1 MMSDASARKMAH
13 IQVHVKFL
21 LILQKITD
29 FRLQRCVILLQH
41 QQKFDVN
48 LNVRHFGKVTES
60 TIQADGTLMDAA
72 EKIFRGTIDF
82 VRGSADSV
90 GAETEQVLL
99 LGDDVVNKTIPVILC
114 AEENVQ
120 GSHGAAIGELDEET
134 LFYFGAR
141 GMDRTQAENTM
152 ARAKLEAKI
161 QKIGDAA
168 IEQKVKTQLAEVL
181 DRDNR

>member
-1 MMSDASARKMAH
+1 
-13 IQVHVKFL
+13 
-21 LILQKITD
+21 
-29 FRLQRCVILLQH
+29 
-41 QQKFDVN
+41 
-48 LNVRHFGKVTES
+48 
-60 TIQADGTLMDAA
+60 MDAA

-134 LFYFGAR
+134 LFYSVRAAWTVHR
-141 GMDRTQAENTM
+141 QKIDSA
-152 ARAKLEAKI
+152 AKLEAKI
-161 QKIGDAA
+161 QKIGDAD

>member
-1 MMSDASARKMAH
+1 M
-13 IQVHVKFL
+13 
-21 LILQKITD
+21 
-29 FRLQRCVILLQH
+29 
-41 QQKFDVN
+41 
-48 LNVRHFGKVTES
+48 RHFGKVTKS

-141 GMDRTQAENTM
+141 GMGKYTGRKYDSAGETGSKNPEDRRCGHRTESKNT
-152 ARAKLEAKI
+152 ACGGA
-161 QKIGDAA
+161 
-168 IEQKVKTQLAEVL
+168 
-181 DRDNR
+181 

>member
-1 MMSDASARKMAH
+1 MRRKDLPRHNRLCAR
-13 IQVHVKFL
+13 FGR
-21 LILQKITD
+21 
-29 FRLQRCVILLQH
+29 FRRSRDRTGIAARRC
-41 QQKFDVN
+41 
-48 LNVRHFGKVTES
+48 
-60 TIQADGTLMDAA
+60 
-72 EKIFRGTIDF
+72 
-82 VRGSADSV
+82 
-90 GAETEQVLL
+90 
-99 LGDDVVNKTIPVILC
+99 VVNKTIPVILC

-161 QKIGDAA
+161 QKIGDAD

>member
-1 MMSDASARKMAH
+1 MAQCRHDVWCRTLRISAITPASRTH
-13 IQVHVKFL
+13 RTRNERI
-21 LILQKITD
+21 
-29 FRLQRCVILLQH
+29 
-41 QQKFDVN
+41 
-48 LNVRHFGKVTES
+48 S
-60 TIQADGTLMDAA
+60 
-72 EKIFRGTIDF
+72 
-82 VRGSADSV
+82 
-90 GAETEQVLL
+90 
-99 LGDDVVNKTIPVILC
+99 IPVILC

-161 QKIGDAA
+161 QKIGDAD

>member
-1 MMSDASARKMAH
+1 
-13 IQVHVKFL
+13 
-21 LILQKITD
+21 
-29 FRLQRCVILLQH
+29 
-41 QQKFDVN
+41 
-48 LNVRHFGKVTES
+48 
-60 TIQADGTLMDAA
+60 MDAA

-141 GMDRTQAENTM
+141 GMHRTQAENTI

-161 QKIGDAA
+161 QKIGDAD

>member
-1 MMSDASARKMAH
+1 MQRK
-13 IQVHVKFL
+13 
-21 LILQKITD
+21 TY
-29 FRLQRCVILLQH
+29 R
-41 QQKFDVN
+41 
-48 LNVRHFGKVTES
+48 
-60 TIQADGTLMDAA
+60 
-72 EKIFRGTIDF
+72 
-82 VRGSADSV
+82 
-90 GAETEQVLL
+90 
-99 LGDDVVNKTIPVILC
+99 
-114 AEENVQ
+114 

-161 QKIGDAA
+161 QKIGDAD